1 MGIYFIRFKNIMG
14 ADNLA
19 AFFAMVGEEDAEE
32 DELRRRRGRRVE
44 GSEGEGEEAGRGEK
58 EVR

>member
-1 MGIYFIRFKNIMG
+1 MG
-14 ADNLA
+14 ADNFA